1 MNKTKIKKTKK
12 IKFLKLLYQLQNYW
26 KLGWLD
32 NKARYAK
39 TYLGEVWIALSV
51 ILLSSMLGIVYG
63 DIFGSTIDGDIK
75 YFSYLALGITLW
87 NCIADSM
94 ALGSR
99 FIIESANQILN
110 TTYSLKSLFLRK
122 FFYICQ
128 NLFIGL
134 TSILTVIFF
143 VNKEIIGN
151 YFQLFLPLSV
161 FLVFNLLIIIYFSL
175 IGCLIRDFA
184 EIVPLI
190 TTIIFLGSPILYPAS
205 KLENLAWIADVNIP
219 YRVLDLVRSAI
230 LIGEV
235 NYFKSFLVLISELI
249 LLFFTFSYLEKNR
262 TKIALWCD

>member
-1 MNKTKIKKTKK
+1 MKKTQIQKSNITK
-12 IKFLKLLYQLQNYW
+12 YFFQLQNYW

-32 NKARYAK
+32 NKARYSK
-39 TYLGEVWIALSV
+39 TYLGEVWIAFSV
-51 ILLSSMLGIVYG
+51 ILLSTMLGLVYG
-63 DIFGSTIDGDIK
+63 DIFGSTIQGDIK

-99 FIIESANQILN
+99 FIIESATQILN

-122 FFYICQ
+122 FFYLCQ

-134 TSILTVIFF
+134 SSILLVILF
-143 VNKEIIGN
+143 VNRELFGN
-151 YFQLFLPLSV
+151 YIQLFLPLSV
-161 FLVFNLLIIIYFSL
+161 FLLFNLLIIIYFSL

-184 EIVPLI
+184 EIVPLL

-205 KLENLAWIADVNIP
+205 KLENLAWIANVNIP
-219 YRVLDLVRSAI
+219 YRILDLVRNSI
-230 LIGEV
+230 LTGEV
-235 NYFKSFLVLISELI
+235 NHLKCFFVLISELI
-249 LLFFTFSYLEKNR
+249 ILLLTFSYLEKKR

>member
-1 MNKTKIKKTKK
+1 MIKTKIKKSH
-12 IKFLKLLYQLQNYW
+12 FLKVFYQLQNYW

-51 ILLSSMLGIVYG
+51 ILLSSILGSVYG
-63 DIFGSTIDGDIK
+63 DIFGSTIDGNIK

-94 ALGSR
+94 AVGSR
-99 FIIESANQILN
+99 FIIDSATQILN
-110 TTYSLKSLFLRK
+110 TTYSLKSLFLRR

-134 TSILTVIFF
+134 ASILIVISF
-143 VNKEIIGN
+143 VNKELVGN
-151 YFQLFLPLSV
+151 YFQLFLPLSI
-161 FLVFNLLIIIYFSL
+161 FLVFNLLIIMYFSL

-184 EIVPLI
+184 EIVPLV

-205 KLENLAWIADVNIP
+205 KLDNLAWIAKINVP
-219 YRVLDLVRSAI
+219 YRILNLVRSAI
-230 LIGEV
+230 LTGEV
-235 NYFKSFLVLISELI
+235 DYLKCIFVLISGLV
-249 LLFFTFSYLEKNR
+249 LLLFTFSYFESNR
-262 TKIALWCD
+262 AKIALWCD

>member
-1 MNKTKIKKTKK
+1 MIKTKIKKSH
-12 IKFLKLLYQLQNYW
+12 FLKVFYQLQNYW

-51 ILLSSMLGIVYG
+51 ILLSSILGSVYG
-63 DIFGSTIDGDIK
+63 DIFGSTIDGNIK

-94 ALGSR
+94 AVGSR
-99 FIIESANQILN
+99 FIIDSATQILN
-110 TTYSLKSLFLRK
+110 TTYSLKSLFLRR

-134 TSILTVIFF
+134 ASILIVISF
-143 VNKEIIGN
+143 VNKELVSN
-151 YFQLFLPLSV
+151 YFQLFLPLSI
-161 FLVFNLLIIIYFSL
+161 FLVFNLLIIMYFSL

-184 EIVPLI
+184 EIVPLV

-205 KLENLAWIADVNIP
+205 KLDNLAWIAKINVP
-219 YRVLDLVRSAI
+219 YRILNLVRSAI
-230 LIGEV
+230 LTGEV
-235 NYFKSFLVLISELI
+235 NYLKCIFVLISGLV
-249 LLFFTFSYLEKNR
+249 LLLFTFSYFESNR
-262 TKIALWCD
+262 AKIALWCD

>member
-1 MNKTKIKKTKK
+1 MNKSKIQKSN
-12 IKFLKLLYQLQNYW
+12 FLKFLYQLQNYW

-51 ILLSSMLGIVYG
+51 ILLSTFLGIVYG

-134 TSILTVIFF
+134 TSILFVILI
-143 VNKEIIGN
+143 VNKELIGN
-151 YFQLFLPLSV
+151 YVQLFLPLLV

-184 EIVPLI
+184 EIVPLV

-205 KLENLAWIADVNIP
+205 RLDDFAWIAKVNIP
-219 YRVLDLVRSAI
+219 YRVLDLVRTAI
-230 LIGEV
+230 LTGEV
-235 NYFKSFLVLISELI
+235 NYLECFFTLIAGLVL
-249 LLFFTFSYLEKNR
+249 LLFTFSYLERNR

>member
-1 MNKTKIKKTKK
+1 MNKSKIQKS
-12 IKFLKLLYQLQNYW
+12 KFLRLLYQLQNYW

-51 ILLSSMLGIVYG
+51 ILLSTFLGIVYG

-134 TSILTVIFF
+134 TSILLVILIG
-143 VNKEIIGN
+143 NTELIGN
-151 YFQLFLPLSV
+151 YIQLFLPLLV

-184 EIVPLI
+184 EIVPLV

-205 KLENLAWIADVNIP
+205 RLDNFAWIAKVNIP
-219 YRVLDLVRSAI
+219 YRVLDLVRTAI
-230 LIGEV
+230 LTGEV
-235 NYFKSFLVLISELI
+235 NYLECFFILIAGLVL
-249 LLFFTFSYLEKNR
+249 LLFTFSYLERNR

>member
-1 MNKTKIKKTKK
+1 MKKTKIQKS
-12 IKFLKLLYQLQNYW
+12 KFLRLVYQLQNYW

-51 ILLSSMLGIVYG
+51 VLLSSVLALVYG
-63 DIFGSTIDGDIK
+63 DIFGSTIDGEIK

-99 FIIESANQILN
+99 FIIESASQILN

-134 TSILTVIFF
+134 TSILIVIFF
-143 VNKEIIGN
+143 VNKEIIGT

-205 KLENLAWIADVNIP
+205 KLDNLAWIADVNIP

-230 LIGEV
+230 LTGEV
-235 NYFKSFLVLISELI
+235 DYFKCFLVLILGLI
-249 LLFFTFSYLEKNR
+249 LLLFTFSYLEKNR

>member
-1 MNKTKIKKTKK
+1 MKKNKIQKSNFAKY
-12 IKFLKLLYQLQNYW
+12 FFQLQNYW

-32 NKARYAK
+32 NKARYSK
-39 TYLGEVWIALSV
+39 TYLGEVWIAFSV
-51 ILLSSMLGIVYG
+51 ILLSTMLGLVYG
-63 DIFGSTIDGDIK
+63 DIFGGTIQGDIK

-99 FIIESANQILN
+99 FIIESAPQILN
-110 TTYSLKSLFLRK
+110 TNFSLKSLFLRK

-128 NLFIGL
+128 NLVIGL
-134 TSILTVIFF
+134 SSILFVILF
-143 VNKEIIGN
+143 VNKELIGN

-161 FLVFNLLIIIYFSL
+161 FLLFNLLIIIYFSL

-184 EIVPLI
+184 EIVPLL

-205 KLENLAWIADVNIP
+205 RLDNLAWIANFNIP
-219 YRVLDLVRSAI
+219 YRILDIVRNSI
-230 LIGEV
+230 LTGEV
-235 NYFKSFLVLISELI
+235 NYLKCFFVLIFELI
-249 LLFFTFSYLEKNR
+249 LLLLTFSYLEKNR

>member
-1 MNKTKIKKTKK
+1 MKKNKIQKSN
-12 IKFLKLLYQLQNYW
+12 FFKLFYQLQNYW

-51 ILLSSMLGIVYG
+51 ILLSSMLGLIYG
-63 DIFGSTIDGDIK
+63 DIFGSTIEGNIK

-99 FIIESANQILN
+99 FIIDSANQILN

-134 TSILTVIFF
+134 TSILIVIFF
-143 VNKEIIGN
+143 VNKELIGN

-184 EIVPLI
+184 EIVPLL

-205 KLENLAWIADVNIP
+205 RLDNFAWVANVNIP
-219 YRVLDLVRSAI
+219 YRVLDLVRNAV
-230 LIGEV
+230 LTGEV
-235 NYFKSFLVLISELI
+235 NYLKCFLVLISGLT
-249 LLFFTFSYLEKNR
+249 LLLFTFSYLEQNR

>member
-1 MNKTKIKKTKK
+1 MNKTKRKKTK
-12 IKFLKLLYQLQNYW
+12 FLRLLYQLQNYW

-51 ILLSSMLGIVYG
+51 ILLSTFLGIVYG

-134 TSILTVIFF
+134 TSILLVILI
-143 VNKEIIGN
+143 VNTELIGN
-151 YFQLFLPLSV
+151 YIQLFLPLLV

-184 EIVPLI
+184 EIVPLV

-205 KLENLAWIADVNIP
+205 RLDNFAWIAKVNIP
-219 YRVLDLVRSAI
+219 YRVLDLVRTAI
-230 LIGEV
+230 LTGEV
-235 NYFKSFLVLISELI
+235 NYLECFFILIAG
-249 LLFFTFSYLEKNR
+249 LLLLLFTFSYLERNR

>member
-1 MNKTKIKKTKK
+1 
-12 IKFLKLLYQLQNYW
+12 
-26 KLGWLD
+26 
-32 NKARYAK
+32 
-39 TYLGEVWIALSV
+39 
-51 ILLSSMLGIVYG
+51 
-63 DIFGSTIDGDIK
+63 
-75 YFSYLALGITLW
+75 
-87 NCIADSM
+87 M

-134 TSILTVIFF
+134 TSILLVILI
-143 VNKEIIGN
+143 VNTELIGN
-151 YFQLFLPLSV
+151 YIQLFLPLLV

-184 EIVPLI
+184 EIVPLV

-205 KLENLAWIADVNIP
+205 RLDNFAWIAKVNIP
-219 YRVLDLVRSAI
+219 YRVLDLVRTAI
-230 LIGEV
+230 LTGEV
-235 NYFKSFLVLISELI
+235 NYLECFFILIAGLVL
-249 LLFFTFSYLEKNR
+249 LLFTFSYLERNR

>member
-1 MNKTKIKKTKK
+1 MNKTQIQKSNFAKI
-12 IKFLKLLYQLQNYW
+12 FYQLQNYW

-32 NKARYAK
+32 NKARYSK
-39 TYLGEVWIALSV
+39 TYLGEVWIAFSV
-51 ILLSSMLGIVYG
+51 ILLSTMLGLVYG
-63 DIFGSTIDGDIK
+63 DIFGSTLEGDIK

-87 NCIADSM
+87 NCMADSM

-134 TSILTVIFF
+134 SSIIIVIFF
-143 VNKEIIGN
+143 VNKELIGN
-151 YFQLFLPLSV
+151 YFQLFLPLLI
-161 FLVFNLLIIIYFSL
+161 FLLFNLLIIICFSL

-184 EIVPLI
+184 EIVPLL

-205 KLENLAWIADVNIP
+205 KLDNLAWIANVNIP
-219 YRVLDLVRSAI
+219 YRILDLVRNSI
-230 LIGEV
+230 LTGEV
-235 NYFKSFLVLISELI
+235 NYLKCLFVLITELI
-249 LLFFTFSYLEKNR
+249 LLLFTFSYLEQNR